1 MIKVIIDTLS
11 VEKWYNVSERIEIA
25 KGKYAYPKTFKQ
37 AIEKIK
43 RVSKWQ
49 KK

>member
-11 VEKWYNVSERIEIA
+11 TGKWYNVSERVEIA

-43 RVSKWQ
+43 RVFKWQ

>member
-11 VEKWYNVSERIEIA
+11 TEKWYNVSERIEIA

-43 RVSKWQ
+43 RVFKWQ

>member
-11 VEKWYNVSERIEIA
+11 AEKWYNVSDRVEIA

-43 RVSKWQ
+43 RVFKWQ

>member
-1 MIKVIIDTLS
+1 MIKNIIDTLS
-11 VEKWYNVSERIEIA
+11 AEKWYNVSERVEIV

-43 RVSKWQ
+43 RVLKWQ

>member
-11 VEKWYNVSERIEIA
+11 TEKWYNVSERIEIA

-43 RVSKWQ
+43 RVFKWQ
-49 KK
+49 KN

>member
-43 RVSKWQ
+43 RVFKWQ
-49 KK
+49 KN

>member
-1 MIKVIIDTLS
+1 MIKQIIDTLS
-11 VEKWYNVSERIEIA
+11 TENWYNVSERVEIA

-43 RVSKWQ
+43 RVFKWQ

>member
-1 MIKVIIDTLS
+1 MIKGIIDTLS
-11 VEKWYNVSERIEIA
+11 TEKWYSVSERVEIA

-43 RVSKWQ
+43 RVFKWQ

>member
-1 MIKVIIDTLS
+1 MIKQIIDTLS
-11 VEKWYNVSERIEIA
+11 EQEWYNVSKNIEIA

-37 AIEKIK
+37 AINKIK
-43 RVSKWQ
+43 RVSKWL

>member
-1 MIKVIIDTLS
+1 MID
-11 VEKWYNVSERIEIA
+11 EHYGVSETVEIA

-43 RVSKWQ
+43 RVFKWQ

>member
-1 MIKVIIDTLS
+1 MLKDIIDSLTS
-11 VEKWYNVSERIEIA
+11 QHWYNISQNVEIA

-37 AIEKIK
+37 AIHKIK
-43 RVSKWQ
+43 RISKWQ

>member
-1 MIKVIIDTLS
+1 MIKGIIDTLS
-11 VEKWYNVSERIEIA
+11 AEKWYNVSERVEIA

-37 AIEKIK
+37 AIQKIK

-49 KK
+49 KT

>member
-1 MIKVIIDTLS
+1 MIKRILDILTSDD
-11 VEKWYNVSERIEIA
+11 WYNVSETIEIA

-37 AIEKIK
+37 AIHKIK

-49 KK
+49 KR

>member
-11 VEKWYNVSERIEIA
+11 TEKWYNVSERVEIA

-43 RVSKWQ
+43 RVFKWQ